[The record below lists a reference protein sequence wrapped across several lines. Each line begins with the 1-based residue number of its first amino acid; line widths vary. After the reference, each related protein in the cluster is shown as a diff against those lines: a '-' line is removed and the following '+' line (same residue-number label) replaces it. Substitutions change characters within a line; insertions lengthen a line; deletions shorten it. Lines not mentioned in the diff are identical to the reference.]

1 MEDKRH
7 RLISEIN
14 MVPFVDI
21 VLVLLIIF
29 MISAPLMY
37 RGIDINLPQSS
48 VNTIKQEQRI
58 MLAVD
63 RNLNLFVDGEGV
75 SINGL
80 EATIQKKR
88 RPGSD
93 TTVYLKADK
102 AVPYGTII
110 TVMDVVKKMGIDKL
124 GMVTEPLEEVR

>member
-1 MEDKRH
+1 
-7 RLISEIN
+7 

-29 MISAPLMY
+29 MISAPMMY

-63 RNLNLFVDGEGV
+63 RDLNLFVDGEGV
-75 SINGL
+75 SITGL

-88 RPGSD
+88 RSGSD
-93 TTVYLKADK
+93 TTVYLKADR
-102 AVPYGTII
+102 AVPYGAII
-110 TVMDVVKKMGIDKL
+110 SVMDIVKRLGIDKL
-124 GMVTEPLEEVR
+124 GMVTEPLKEVR

>member
-7 RLISEIN
+7 RLMSEIN

-58 MLAVD
+58 MLTVD
-63 RNLNLFVDGEGV
+63 RNLNLFVDGEAV
-75 SINGL
+75 ALRGL
-80 EATIQKKR
+80 ESAIQKKQR
-88 RPGSD
+88 SGSD
-93 TTVYLKADK
+93 TTVYLKADRV
-102 AVPYGTII
+102 VPYGTII

-124 GMVTEPLEEVR
+124 GMVTEPIEEVR

>member
-7 RLISEIN
+7 RLMSEIN

-29 MISAPLMY
+29 MISAPMMY

-63 RNLNLFVDGEGV
+63 RDLNLFVDGEGV
-75 SINGL
+75 SITGL

-93 TTVYLKADK
+93 TTVYLKADR
-102 AVPYGTII
+102 AVPYGAII
-110 TVMDVVKKMGIDKL
+110 SVMDIVKRLGIDKL
-124 GMVTEPLEEVR
+124 GMVTEPLKEVR

>member
-63 RNLNLFVDGEGV
+63 RNLNLFVDGEAV
-75 SINGL
+75 ALQGL
-80 EATIQKKR
+80 ESAIQKKR
-88 RPGSD
+88 RSGSD
-93 TTVYLKADK
+93 TTVYLKADR
-102 AVPYGTII
+102 AVPNGTII
-110 TVMDVVKKMGIDKL
+110 TVMD
-124 GMVTEPLEEVR
+124 